1 MRFEMLDSG
10 DFDDEAPTNPEL
22 RALRP
27 RVLVVED
34 DATLRGLIAARM
46 RREAFEVIEAG
57 SGHEALDLLALS
69 MGDDLDL
76 VVMDVRIPG
85 TSGLDIARMLRAN
98 DWELP
103 VVLMTAFPDAEIVA
117 EAARLEL
124 ALLAKPFLLDQ
135 LSDAA
140 IAALTARAA

>member
-1 MRFEMLDSG
+1 MRFDMPDGG
-10 DFDDEAPTNPEL
+10 DFDDEAPTNPDL
-22 RALRP
+22 RASRP

-57 SGHEALDLLALS
+57 SGHAALDLLALS
-69 MGDDLDL
+69 IHDDLDL